1 MASFGGQK
9 KRWAKMKGVNF
20 REARNNLKSERDQVG
35 EDADCAIISRRDSE
49 DAMAMSLETFQ
60 HSSY

>member
-1 MASFGGQK
+1 
-9 KRWAKMKGVNF
+9 MKGVNF